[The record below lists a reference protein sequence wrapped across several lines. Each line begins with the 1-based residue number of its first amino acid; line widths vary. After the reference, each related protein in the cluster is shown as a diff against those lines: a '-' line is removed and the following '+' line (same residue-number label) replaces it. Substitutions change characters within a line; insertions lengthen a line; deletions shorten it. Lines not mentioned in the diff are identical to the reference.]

1 MAAELS
7 TGALVMYQ
15 IQKSGK
21 KISMLVIIKETS
33 QKKDR
38 KNNICM

>member
-15 IQKSGK
+15 IQKKENINVSGNNK
-21 KISMLVIIKETS
+21 GFTKSHW
-33 QKKDR
+33 
-38 KNNICM
+38 KNNICL